1 MPSIQWKSPS
11 PLWTAGANAP
21 DQPWIAE
28 FDGDKF
34 LTDFRQLMAGQM
46 PGKIPGNLGD
56 MMPQDRSGDA
66 LKLYQ
71 PMHGRYYFVTAS
83 LICRQLGLPDR
94 AVAKQNG
101 DRTSFVLRRSVT
113 VGVPQEQAWV
123 SAGANSGWQPLVDQ
137 IGNAVPALPNEERF
151 PLHAAPVCFPKTNG
165 NGRTTPG
172 PFGLSACNRRSVYY
186 GYIPVSSR
194 DKYLPKF
201 VTPSADSAEDL
212 KNFMQQVQKDSALEG
227 DYRLGEVDDRVIE
240 PWRAMYVGL
249 PPDPLKL
256 DPNKLEEVSLYLLLD
271 LADFLDRALPSVSNA
286 IAKSDST
293 SLNGA
298 SNTARKALYDEL
310 NNIYIPANANPPSG
324 NMKLASAIKNLY
336 PYLGLVRG
344 QDIEEPVKKYNLKDA
359 PKFAPN
365 PTPANAIQANGA
377 YLDTLNGQLHNRFKA
392 ALSEED
398 TPMQPSIEATSLLQD
413 QVRTD
418 SQVGDVYHVR
428 LVYERK
434 GCPPIVSAP
443 SPDFTFAR
451 PFDPDAPARH
461 IQIELPSINLKDM
474 ARYKRGVG
482 LKMSPQLRDVMNRI
496 NKDMLS
502 GGDLSPSSGGLE
514 LGMICSFSLQIIFL
528 VAFIVMFI
536 FLIAFNFIFWWLLF
550 LKICFPIPKKAS

>member
-165 NGRTTPG
+165 NGRTTLD
-172 PFGLSACNRRSVYY
+172 PFGLSAFNRRSVYY
-186 GYIPVSSR
+186 GYISTASR
-194 DKYLPKF
+194 EKYLPK
-201 VTPSADSAEDL
+201 VASPSGNPAQDL
-212 KNFMQQVQKDSALEG
+212 KDLMLNVEKSPGES
-227 DYRLGEVDDRVIE
+227 DYRLGEVDSRVIE
-240 PWRAMYVGL
+240 PWLALLSGL
-249 PPDPLKL
+249 PSPDPFESDPDKL
-256 DPNKLEEVSLYLLLD
+256 AEVSLYLLLD
-271 LADFLDRALPSVSNA
+271 LADFIDRALPSVSSA
-286 IAKSDST
+286 IVSGDS
-293 SLNGA
+293 SGLKGA
-298 SNTARKALYDEL
+298 GNTARKALYDEL
-310 NNIYIPANANPPSG
+310 NNIHILANPPLAGSLG
-324 NMKLASAIKNLY
+324 NMKLTEAIKELNS
-336 PYLGLVRG
+336 YLGLVRG
-344 QDIEEPVKKYNLKDA
+344 QDIAEPDKKYDLKDT
-359 PKFAPN
+359 PDGSLPIGGFAVTPN
-365 PTPANAIQANGA
+365 
-377 YLDTLNGQLHNRFKA
+377 YLNPQTGQFHNLFQA
-392 ALSEED
+392 ALAEE
-398 TPMQPSIEATSLLQD
+398 TTAMQPLPEVPALFTD
-413 QVRTD
+413 QVKND
-418 SQVGDVYHVR
+418 PPQGDTFYVR
-428 LVYERK
+428 LLYERK
-434 GCPPIVSAP
+434 GCPPVVSAP
-443 SPDFTFAR
+443 SREFTFAR

-474 ARYKRGVG
+474 ARYKHGVG
-482 LKMSPQLRDVMNRI
+482 LKMSPELRDVMNRV
-496 NKDMLS
+496 NKDMLK
-502 GGDLSPSSGGLE
+502 GGGLSPSTGGLE